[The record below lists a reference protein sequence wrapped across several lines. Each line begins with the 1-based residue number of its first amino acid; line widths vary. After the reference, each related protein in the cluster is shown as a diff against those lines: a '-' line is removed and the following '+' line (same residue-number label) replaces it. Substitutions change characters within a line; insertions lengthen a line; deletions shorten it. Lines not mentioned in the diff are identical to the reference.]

1 MDISMR
7 KERKMRRD
15 DVNWR
20 GYWPAAPTPF
30 TADGAIDEPAWRELL
45 ELYVAQG
52 MHGILVNG
60 TTGEWFSQT
69 PEERQWL
76 AQSAVETVRGRIPVV
91 IGCTTFRVADTL
103 DLAEHAARIGA
114 DGVLCTP
121 PPYAVLTPDEVVAFY
136 RLVAQGSR
144 LPLMVYNW
152 PPGTNVDIDTET
164 AVRLAR
170 IEGIVA
176 IKDSTPHQDQLF
188 RTLEATVDKV
198 RFLGNFISQIGI
210 FAVRDL
216 GADGFIGAGA
226 LLGPLQPRFFESIW
240 AGDLETAR
248 AIARTNTQLIS
259 RLTNPDWSGKYGAP
273 QSQLKAAMNMLGQPG
288 GYPRP
293 PRLPIDDPAG
303 LRAIR
308 EALASIGLLDGAGTG

>member
-1 MDISMR
+1 
-7 KERKMRRD
+7 MRRD

-30 TADGAIDEPAWRELL
+30 TATGTIDEPAWRNLL

-69 PEERQWL
+69 PEERQRL
-76 AQSAVETVRGRIPVV
+76 AATAVETVRGRIPVV
-91 IGCTTFRVADTL
+91 IGCTTFRVADTV
-103 DLAEHAARIGA
+103 DLAEHAARVGA

-121 PPYAVLTPDEVVAFY
+121 PPYAVLTPDEVVSFY
-136 RLVAQGSR
+136 SLVAAGIR

-152 PPGTNVDIDTET
+152 PPGTNVDIDTAT
-164 AVRLAR
+164 AVRLAK
-170 IEGIVA
+170 IERIVA
-176 IKDSTPHQDQLF
+176 IKDSTPHQEQLF
-188 RTLEATVDKV
+188 RTLEATVDQV
-198 RFLGNFISQIGI
+198 RFLGNFISQLGI

-240 AGDLETAR
+240 AGDLATAR
-248 AIARTNTQLIS
+248 EIARKNTHLMSQIS
-259 RLTNPDWSGKYGAP
+259 NPDWSGKYGAP
-273 QSQLKAAMNMLGQPG
+273 QSQLKAAMNMMGQPG

-293 PRLPIDDPAG
+293 PRLPIEDPTR
-303 LRAIR
+303 LEAIR
-308 EALASIGLLDGAGTG
+308 AALQSVGLPADLEGTPA